1 MEKISTGILL
11 TNRIHDMWVEN
22 SHAVTVPTDVE
33 IIIDYSYNIDG
44 LAIHQYDGD
53 SWLYVKKSRFY
64 TYAMRDETVRDLS
77 IRDLTAPCRETEDA
91 KTYCPPPDWWQDG
104 SCPYPVWRVCDDVL
118 VYSPEQGEM

>member
-1 MEKISTGILL
+1 MERISTGIILA
-11 TNRIHDMWVEN
+11 NRIHDMWVEN
-22 SHAVTVPTDVE
+22 SHAVTVQTVVNVLT
-33 IIIDYSYNIDG
+33 DYSCNLEG

-53 SWLYVKKSRFY
+53 AWLYVKKSRFY

-77 IRDLTAPCRETEDA
+77 IRDLTAPCRETEGA